1 MHPCHRCRWTCVD
14 AFKTAYV
21 WIEQCSYIHIYEC
34 SLTYVH
40 ICMYD
45 PRTFS
50 LKMKIEN
57 IYTHTHSHPH
67 HEMAKK
73 LAHTW
78 SEHTSKKDRT
88 NPIIARWFIV
98 LKREQQQYY
107 ASNIFELEMI
117 NVRIVPDFLWDKLNE
132 RSGRLQELPT
142 MAVRY
147 PQFCNCIFIIR
158 YGPAPIVFYQ
168 TSASHGMAL
177 RAAKKA

>member
-1 MHPCHRCRWTCVD
+1 MQVNVRGCLQNCIRVNWTMLL
-14 AFKTAYV
+14 
-21 WIEQCSYIHIYEC
+21 H
-34 SLTYVH
+34 TYV
-40 ICMYD
+40 CMNVW
-45 PRTFS
+45 PPNFQF
-50 LKMKIEN
+50 EN
-57 IYTHTHSHPH
+57 ENWKYLHTHTPTPWNGTHTHSHPH